1 MTINT
6 TRWASNATKLL
17 AEAVEEMS
25 VLYYILD
32 TEEDLQILHTNL
44 QRIDD
49 AKKDLI
55 RIMAQD
61 NGLEIK
67 D

>member
-25 VLYYILD
+25 VLYHILD
-32 TEEDLQILHTNL
+32 TEEDLQILRTNL
-44 QRIDD
+44 QRIGD